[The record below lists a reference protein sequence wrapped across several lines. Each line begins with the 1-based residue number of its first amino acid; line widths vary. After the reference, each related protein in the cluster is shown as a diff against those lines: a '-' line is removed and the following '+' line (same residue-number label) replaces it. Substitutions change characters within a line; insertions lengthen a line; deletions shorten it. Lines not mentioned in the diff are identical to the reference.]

1 MDNPK
6 DIEKNEKNNI
16 IEVDEKNEG
25 KNVILSR
32 HTISEKHS
40 LNYDTIFK
48 GKKEDQLDEDSLDG
62 SSMYFNETFE
72 VDKSSNYH
80 TESIE
85 NENYVGN
92 KILKDRIYEILTT
105 KTGIEFIDENGKPT
119 SRRKPAKVDFNKYYA
134 ILRHELRDSSYSH
147 VEVFVEL
154 SSYFS
159 DNLVTMLRLLD
170 MEWSNLIT
178 VELKEY
184 VGKTVTSGEVVNR
197 NLYTNTEVEF
207 EHYIDGEFKLIT
219 GIIIE
224 CDYINSMFKINS
236 FEREYTISIDN
247 ITKIIS
253 NNKYRNNISKL
264 NNIDFL

>member
-1 MDNPK
+1 MDNPENVER
-6 DIEKNEKNNI
+6 DEKNI
-16 IEVDEKNEG
+16 IEVDENNEG

-48 GKKEDQLDEDSLDG
+48 GKKEEQLDEDSLDG

-80 TESIE
+80 TESID
-85 NENYVGN
+85 NENYISN
-92 KILKDRIYEILTT
+92 KILKDRIYDILTT
-105 KTGIEFIDENGKPT
+105 KTEVEFIDENGKPT
-119 SRRKPAKVDFNKYYA
+119 SRRKPAKVDFNKYYS
-134 ILRHELRDSSYSH
+134 ILRQELKDSNYSH

-159 DNLVTMLRLLD
+159 DNLITMLRLLD

-178 VELKEY
+178 AELKEY
-184 VGKTVTSGEVVNR
+184 VGKTVTSDEIINR
-197 NLYTNTEVEF
+197 NLYVNTEVEF
-207 EHYIDGEFKLIT
+207 EQYINGDFKLIT
-219 GIIIE
+219 GVIVE
-224 CDYINSMFKINS
+224 CDYMNSMFNINS
-236 FEREYTISIDN
+236 FEREYIVNIDN